1 MKKTIAAAVAA
12 ILALSLCGCKNGP
25 SVTETGGNTVEES
38 SETIEIPPEEL
49 IFESS
54 YEAVANMRIGWNIGN
69 SLDSAGDIQGTLAST
84 FEKAWGNP
92 VTTPELIAAI
102 KDAGFGAVRIPVTW
116 YCNMDENGTV
126 NGFWLDRVEEVVNY
140 VLDEGMYAIINVHH
154 DTGGSES
161 AWLRADPTMYDDM
174 SVRYVYLWQ
183 QIAERFADYDEKLL
197 FESFNEILD
206 SNFNWNGSGT
216 EEYDTV
222 NRLNQL
228 FVDTIRATGGKN
240 AVRNII
246 VNSYG
251 ASTAQSQ
258 VNGFK
263 VPSDSAEEHLIAE
276 MHCYDPGAFTARGG
290 DTTWDEEDKAVLE
303 TIFERI
309 NRQVIE
315 EQRVPM
321 IIGEFG
327 AQDADNPGERAAY
340 AADFV
345 EIAGRYDIT
354 CFWWDDGGSME
365 IISRIFNRVS
375 EPEIVEAMMNALEE

>member
-1 MKKTIAAAVAA
+1 MNKIIAA
-12 ILALSLCGCKNGP
+12 ILAALLAATGVGCADRN
-25 SVTETGGNTVEES
+25 ETDGGS
-38 SETIEIPPEEL
+38 SQEVVIEDT
-49 IFESS
+49 FEHS
-54 YEAVANMRIGWNIGN
+54 YDAVANMKIGWNLGN
-69 SLDSAGDIQGTLAST
+69 SLDSSGDIHGTIAST

-92 VTTPELIAAI
+92 VTTPELIAAV

-161 AWLRADPTMYDDM
+161 AWLRADPDMYDNGM
-174 SVRYVYLWQ
+174 SERYVYLWQ
-183 QIAERFADYDEKLL
+183 QIAERFKDYNEKLL

-206 SNFNWNGSGT
+206 SNFNWGGSGAK
-216 EEYDTV
+216 EYDTV

-228 FVDTIRATGGKN
+228 FVDTIRSTGGN
-240 AVRNII
+240 NPIRNII

-258 VNGFK
+258 VDGFI
-263 VPSDSAEEHLIAE
+263 VPTDSANKHLIAE
-276 MHCYDPGAFTARGG
+276 MHCYDPGEFTSRNG
-290 DTTWDEEDKAVLE
+290 DTTWDAEDKEVLE
-303 TIFERI
+303 VIFERI

-315 EQRVPM
+315 AQGVPM

-327 AQDADNPGERAAY
+327 AQVADNEHEIALY

-345 EIAGRYDIT
+345 SIAKKYGIT
-354 CFWWDDGGSME
+354 CFWWDDGGMMD
-365 IISRIFNRVS
+365 IFNRIIYTQTM
-375 EPEIVEAMMNALEE
+375 PEVIEAMMNAIE